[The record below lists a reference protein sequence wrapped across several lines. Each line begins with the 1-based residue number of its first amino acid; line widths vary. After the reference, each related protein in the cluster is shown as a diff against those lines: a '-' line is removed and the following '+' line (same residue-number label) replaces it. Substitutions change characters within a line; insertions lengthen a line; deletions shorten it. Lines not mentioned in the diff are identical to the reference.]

1 MCSTTA
7 SYYERTNIRPS
18 TTSGGLLDL
27 IDQIDEYT
35 PETGSADRGCAE
47 TGLQDA
53 GFAGGCAE
61 TGLQD
66 AGFAGGCAET
76 GLEDAGF
83 ADTMHDDSDLST
95 SATGVI
101 RALADLADRMDIHI
115 HQEAGLWWTI
125 ADS

>member
-35 PETGSADRGCAE
+35 PETGSADR
-47 TGLQDA
+47 
-53 GFAGGCAE
+53 GCAE

>member
-1 MCSTTA
+1 MTWVSFYSTHVVMCSTTA

-35 PETGSADRGCAE
+35 PETGSA
-47 TGLQDA
+47 
-53 GFAGGCAE
+53 GGCAE

-83 ADTMHDDSDLST
+83 ADIMHDDSDLST